1 VDYGLTGRTVV
12 VTGAARGQGAAEAE
26 ILVREGA
33 RVVGADILDDEGTAL
48 AARLRALGPGTME
61 YRHLDVSSEEEW
73 AALAAYLRSDGG
85 VPGST
90 VPGSTV
96 HGLVNNAGV
105 PYRKRL
111 MDMDTEGWDRII
123 GINLTGTMLGMRT
136 IVPLMP
142 ADGTAS
148 IVNIGSIAGLH
159 AHHALAYTV
168 SKWGQRGLTKV
179 AALELAPRGIRVNA
193 VHPGPIDTPISA
205 GADPVFLRVTVEQ
218 TLLGR
223 EGRPDEVANLVVF
236 LLSDLASYITGAEIP
251 VDGGHTSHGGT
262 KPIVDALARARR
274 LPSPALGSAGT
285 EPGPALSPGRLRPAT
300 PEPARGHRD
309 PQAHPPR
316 QCRGPRGWPGRAVG
330 IGGHGA
336 GSTTVLLTVPRP
348 STSRVTT
355 SPGTSGGGTR
365 SPARPQ
371 ISVRQPRWQV
381 PEASR
386 SPGATTEPREA

>member
-1 VDYGLTGRTVV
+1 MDYGLAGRTVV
-12 VTGAARGQGAAEAE
+12 ITGAARGQGAAEAE
-26 ILVREGA
+26 LLVRAGA

-48 AARLRALGPGTME
+48 AARLRALGPGTMD
-61 YRHLDVSSEEEW
+61 YRHLDVSSEDEW
-73 AALAAYLRSDGG
+73 AALAASLE
-85 VPGST
+85 V
-90 VPGSTV
+90 V

-111 MDMDTEGWDRII
+111 MDMDVAGWDRVIA
-123 GINLTGTMLGMRT
+123 INLTGTMLGMRA

-142 ADGTAS
+142 GDGTAS

-193 VHPGPIDTPISA
+193 VHPGPIDTPIAA

-223 EGRPDEVANLVVF
+223 EGQPGEVASLVVF

-262 KPIVDALARARR
+262 KPIVDALDQARR
-274 LPSPALGSAGT
+274 G
-285 EPGPALSPGRLRPAT
+285 
-300 PEPARGHRD
+300 D
-309 PQAHPPR
+309 
-316 QCRGPRGWPGRAVG
+316 
-330 IGGHGA
+330 
-336 GSTTVLLTVPRP
+336 
-348 STSRVTT
+348 
-355 SPGTSGGGTR
+355 
-365 SPARPQ
+365 
-371 ISVRQPRWQV
+371 
-381 PEASR
+381 
-386 SPGATTEPREA
+386 

>member
-1 VDYGLTGRTVV
+1 MEYGLAGRTFV

-26 ILVREGA
+26 LLVSEGA
-33 RVVGADILDDEGTAL
+33 RVIGADILDNEGQSVAERLTA
-48 AARLRALGPGTME
+48 AGPGLME
-61 YRHLDVSSEEEW
+61 YRHLDVSGEQEW
-73 AALAAYLRSDGG
+73 AGLAAYLGG
-85 VPGST
+85 SP
-90 VPGSTV
+90 V

-105 PYRKRL
+105 PYRARL
-111 MDMDTEGWDRII
+111 ADMDLAGWDRVI

-136 IVPLMP
+136 LAPLMP

-168 SKWGQRGLTKV
+168 SKWGLRGLTKV

-223 EGRPDEVANLVVF
+223 EGQPAEVAHLVVF

-262 KPIVDALARARR
+262 KPIVDALARAHQD
-274 LPSPALGSAGT
+274 
-285 EPGPALSPGRLRPAT
+285 RPA
-300 PEPARGHRD
+300 
-309 PQAHPPR
+309 
-316 QCRGPRGWPGRAVG
+316 
-330 IGGHGA
+330 
-336 GSTTVLLTVPRP
+336 
-348 STSRVTT
+348 
-355 SPGTSGGGTR
+355 
-365 SPARPQ
+365 
-371 ISVRQPRWQV
+371 
-381 PEASR
+381 
-386 SPGATTEPREA
+386 